1 MQSSGHEKIDMQIL
15 METAATVG
23 LDVALNIQR
32 GDRGAD
38 TSDDEI
44 EERPG
49 GTDFSKIEDSH
60 LERFLAYHR
69 WDQSDAV
76 FAVRKHPVRAFRKAQ
91 IQLPKSSELAEESNF
106 SGNRTC
112 LICIEDIEDD
122 SMWMTLQSCNHGFC
136 SDCLKDYIVD
146 CAKSMTPVSKIM
158 CPMNGCKCSISGA
171 NLDTLLKDKPET
183 LDRITEATVRH
194 FVSTAYDHKYCN
206 HPGCSGILR
215 RVPQR
220 FFTRN
225 KYDPD
230 LHDYFGAVCTAGC
243 LNRCPPGSTPVLTYD
258 GVEDSKYNNCKS
270 REQPVR
276 AHRFC
281 FSCGDSVHWPVPCD
295 KFKEWKEKM
304 RDEINLV
311 EDDDEEVDAN
321 EIAQKIWIKANTRA
335 CPQCDVLIEKN
346 DGCNHMTCVNPNCRY
361 EFCWICRKDWK
372 LHGSATGGFFRCNIL
387 KEDESPGAEFPAP
400 PAATSGEDGADE
412 ANNQGYGT
420 AIHSSR
426 DQYRK
431 RQEMNRFI
439 HHFTRYAAHGD
450 SARLEGRMAENASIR
465 LAPVVD
471 AAIEFDG
478 SPAFNFGG
486 KGLSFIHS
494 AFTELL
500 ECRSTLKYSYA
511 FSFFRYPTFF
521 HFRKMDELKRIRKE
535 KHMFEKYQSE
545 LEMIT
550 EQMSDILARSH
561 IRASQVQISF
571 VTAGAAEKRI
581 DFSSLM
587 FSILHQE
594 RGKKIRPKADFGD
607 EKQKHR
613 RSGDRQNP
621 WTSESDSS
629 SDDDFDEFEDDSPGR
644 CEICATPRAVPG

>member
-1 MQSSGHEKIDMQIL
+1 MLSI
-15 METAATVG
+15 
-23 LDVALNIQR
+23 R
-32 GDRGAD
+32 
-38 TSDDEI
+38 
-44 EERPG
+44 
-49 GTDFSKIEDSH
+49 
-60 LERFLAYHR
+60 
-69 WDQSDAV
+69 
-76 FAVRKHPVRAFRKAQ
+76 
-91 IQLPKSSELAEESNF
+91 
-106 SGNRTC
+106 
-112 LICIEDIEDD
+112 
-122 SMWMTLQSCNHGFC
+122 
-136 SDCLKDYIVD
+136 IVQF
-146 CAKSMTPVSKIM
+146 
-158 CPMNGCKCSISGA
+158 
-171 NLDTLLKDKPET
+171 
-183 LDRITEATVRH
+183 
-194 FVSTAYDHKYCN
+194 FVS
-206 HPGCSGILR
+206 LFL
-215 RVPQR
+215 V
-220 FFTRN
+220 
-225 KYDPD
+225 
-230 LHDYFGAVCTAGC
+230 
-243 LNRCPPGSTPVLTYD
+243 LNLS
-258 GVEDSKYNNCKS
+258 
-270 REQPVR
+270 
-276 AHRFC
+276 
-281 FSCGDSVHWPVPCD
+281 
-295 KFKEWKEKM
+295 
-304 RDEINLV
+304 
-311 EDDDEEVDAN
+311 
-321 EIAQKIWIKANTRA
+321 
-335 CPQCDVLIEKN
+335 
-346 DGCNHMTCVNPNCRY
+346 
-361 EFCWICRKDWK
+361 WICRKDWK
-372 LHGSATGGFFRCNIL
+372 LHGSATGGFFRCNIW

-486 KGLSFIHS
+486 KGTKFSVSVLQSLVYSTHLHFVLPGLSFIHS

-535 KHMFEKYQSE
+535 KHMFEKFQSE

-607 EKQKHR
+607 EKPKHR

-644 CEICATPRAVPG
+644 WNDTLNFLEPVLPNQPVGFDGEIGGTQMWACTACTFMNTGGRRCEICATPRAVPG